1 MLFAAIAVLAIA
13 DITADARE
21 GTTVTHVLIEGSVA
35 LTALGGALYGGRRA
49 HALFAR
55 SRALELETQALGR
68 DLADA
73 RAAAETWRAEAG
85 ELMRGLGV
93 AIDRQFDAWELTPA
107 EKETALLLLKG
118 LSLREVGDARD
129 VTEATARQQARSVYR
144 KAGLTGRHDLAAFF
158 LEDLLLPITP
168 SDDADAG

>member
-49 HALFAR
+49 HALLAR

-93 AIDRQFDAWELTPA
+93 AIGRPFDGGARTPA
-107 EKETALLLLKG
+107 PEESALQQHKG
-118 LSLREVGDARD
+118 
-129 VTEATARQQARSVYR
+129 RSR
-144 KAGLTGRHDLAAFF
+144 RSCCSRG
-158 LEDLLLPITP
+158 
-168 SDDADAG
+168 